1 MSYIR
6 SSDGQS
12 VTESEALDASRRL
25 RDGYLFGMLKEGD
38 HIGFDMAFMDGH
50 PVRSGHRMTFTDA
63 LPPKPPLTD
72 GEAVRNLIRDNRST
86 SGVPITRP
94 ASGAVSA
101 EDLRATRD
109 MIRANRNL

>member
-6 SSDGQS
+6 SIDGQRA
-12 VTESEALDASRRL
+12 TESEALDASRRL
-25 RDGYLFGMLKEGD
+25 RDGYRFAMLSEGE
-38 HIGFDMAFMDGH
+38 HIGFDMAFADSH
-50 PVRSGHRMTFTDA
+50 PPRGSARVTLNDA
-63 LPPKPPLTD
+63 AAIISD

-94 ASGAVSA
+94 ASGVASA

>member
-6 SSDGQS
+6 TIDGHR
-12 VTESEALDASRRL
+12 VTEHEALDASRRL
-25 RDGYLFGMLKEGD
+25 RDGYRFAMMSEGE
-38 HIGFDMAFMDGH
+38 HIGFDMAFADSH
-50 PVRSGHRMTFTDA
+50 PTCGSARVTFNDA
-63 LPPKPPLTD
+63 AATVSD

-86 SGVPITRP
+86 SGVPITRR
-94 ASGAVSA
+94 ASGVASA

>member
-6 SSDGQS
+6 AIDGQRA
-12 VTESEALDASRRL
+12 TESKALDASRRL
-25 RDGYLFGMLKEGD
+25 RDGYRFAMLSEGE
-38 HIGFDMAFMDGH
+38 HIGFDMAFADNHSASGPARVTFNDTVA
-50 PVRSGHRMTFTDA
+50 PVS
-63 LPPKPPLTD
+63 D

-94 ASGAVSA
+94 VSGVASA